1 MKYLNPFFQMNF
13 NVCISFLKDLA
24 QGSAYAL
31 KR

>member
-1 MKYLNPFFQMNF
+1 MKYLNPFFQMN
-13 NVCISFLKDLA
+13 VKLCITFLKDLA